1 MTDVLTPEQRHK
13 AMKNIKRK
21 DTKIELKLRKA
32 LWEAGYHYRKNYK
45 GIPGSPD
52 VVFTKYKIAIFCDS
66 EFFHGKDWDKLKVKL
81 ESSNNS
87 EYWLKKISDNIARD
101 RRIDKQLEDAG
112 WTVLH
117 FWGNDI
123 LKDVDS
129 CVKKIGDKILERLV
143 VENRGNK
150 DDD

>member
-45 GIPGSPD
+45 GLPGTPD
-52 VVFTKYKIAIFCDS
+52 IAFTKYKIAVFCDS
-66 EFFHGKDWDKLKVKL
+66 EFFHGKDWDKLKEKL
-81 ESSNNS
+81 KSSNNS
-87 EYWLKKISDNIARD
+87 DYWLNKIETNINRD
-101 RRIDKQLEDAG
+101 KRIDAELDEMG
-112 WTVLH
+112 WRVIH

-123 LKDVDS
+123 LRDVDG
-129 CVKKIGDKILERLV
+129 CVKQIGDVILGRLV
-143 VENRGNK
+143 ENNYQ
-150 DDD
+150 D

>member
-45 GIPGSPD
+45 GLPGTPD
-52 VVFTKYKIAIFCDS
+52 IAFTKYKIAVFCDS
-66 EFFHGKDWDKLKVKL
+66 EFFHGKDWDKLKEKL
-81 ESSNNS
+81 KSSNNS
-87 EYWLKKISDNIARD
+87 EYWLNKIETNINRD
-101 RRIDKQLEDAG
+101 KRIDAELDEMG
-112 WTVLH
+112 WRVIH

-123 LKDVDS
+123 LRDVDG
-129 CVKKIGDKILERLV
+129 CVKQIGDVILGRLV
-143 VENRGNK
+143 ENNYQ
-150 DDD
+150 D